1 MEVIIPEFELIFTL
15 GDEMRNLRTR
25 NRNLNEAIDAVIYSS
40 VFDFIKKKTNPK
52 PDEVKLVQTQNTLFD
67 DESTTIVSTFKGSLI
82 SDEYV
87 DSITVEDAQDI
98 MVTTFTENK
107 MKLIKKLWNSDQE
120 VLKRVE
126 DVEIGFVEPEETGTD
141 ETTDGTGADE
151 PDLDVEGEDIDI
163 DIVTEYDAY
172 AGDATASGDP
182 AAPEDVITGA
192 EDSVTLNSDKR
203 NYWIAGALFGT
214 AGIALFAAGYL
225 RRNRNEK
232 EYEMTSTVPYGNK
245 FDEDFENSDEA
256 KSYATPPGNT
266 LSDYAMNTPN
276 RSTLSYIGAVAKS
289 WNIGG
294 NTMSDL
300 AAAST
305 QEEFRQNGMKVDVY
319 GSGGEERKPSKRR
332 LQKVTMMLKKNSPRG
347 GELSTDLDPIV
358 EVNSAVSGDSSRAET
373 TDSWQQGKKEINN
386 APPLLPAL
394 SVSSAPSDETPDNY
408 RTNFD
413 GFNALAPPSVGTPDL
428 SISFDSPLA
437 AHPDMTMATY
447 EQMVG
452 ADYSPNMT
460 NSSPKTA
467 SSELLMRALQFSDSS
482 GSEKSLEKALNPPPK
497 TNSSSND
504 FVHPHEMLH
513 ASAEE
518 PMSDISVSGSE
529 KTDVESEGDACIDDI
544 LEQEF
549 PSPAEESD
557 ASVASSVCPPE
568 VDVQENKM
576 VINDEIS
583 GLPAD
588 EVEKPMELSVDTVIE
603 DEPVTQEKTDAAC
616 ATEENAPAVAELS
629 YSDSESSSPS
639 IITVGQF
646 MHLEDRS

>member
-1 MEVIIPEFELIFTL
+1 
-15 GDEMRNLRTR
+15 MRNLRTR
-25 NRNLNEAIDAVIYSS
+25 NRNLNESIDAVIYSS

-67 DESTTIVSTFKGSLI
+67 DESTTIVYTFKGSLI

-98 MVTTFTENK
+98 MVTTFTEKK

-126 DVEIGFVEPEETGTD
+126 DVEIVFVEPEEIGTD
-141 ETTDGTGADE
+141 ETTDGTEADE
-151 PDLDVEGEDIDI
+151 SDPDVEGEDVDI

-182 AAPEDVITGA
+182 VAPEDVITGA

-305 QEEFRQNGMKVDVY
+305 QAEFSQNGMKVDVY

-358 EVNSAVSGDSSRAET
+358 EVNSAVSGDSSRAEST
-373 TDSWQQGKKEINN
+373 ESWQQGKKEINN

-437 AHPDMTMATY
+437 AHPDLTMATY

-460 NSSPKTA
+460 NSSQKTA

-482 GSEKSLEKALNPPPK
+482 GSEKSLEKALNPQPK

-557 ASVASSVCPPE
+557 ASVASSICPPE

-616 ATEENAPAVAELS
+616 ATEENAPAVTELS